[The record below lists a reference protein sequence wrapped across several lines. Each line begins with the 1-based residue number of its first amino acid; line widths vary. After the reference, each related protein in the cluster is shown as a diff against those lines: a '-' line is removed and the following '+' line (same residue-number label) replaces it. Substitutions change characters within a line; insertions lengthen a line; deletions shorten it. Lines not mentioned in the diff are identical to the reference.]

1 MAKTAWTNIHI
12 SQRYPKGSLERGA
25 GQHGSPHHRYG
36 DIAGNPKELIG
47 GVKKYCGLRAL
58 HHRTAGEKGI
68 DVAAGLGSTEGQLVS
83 FAGQSER
90 CKPGT
95 ESAEQQ
101 IDCHGRGPS
110 RGVVHSMIMAPPPRA
125 KAELQA
131 PSPLTSREIAMDVDP
146 LVG

>member
-1 MAKTAWTNIHI
+1 MDCPDHHAVKTQEADGEDGLDKHPHQPEVCGKNSKNHKN
-12 SQRYPKGSLERGA
+12 PKGSLERGA

-83 FAGQSER
+83 LAGQSER

-95 ESAEQQ
+95 
-101 IDCHGRGPS
+101 
-110 RGVVHSMIMAPPPRA
+110 
-125 KAELQA
+125 
-131 PSPLTSREIAMDVDP
+131 
-146 LVG
+146 